1 MVYYFTS
8 KAVDP
13 AAFIY
18 VGKDKFENGEME
30 MKEMEDTAGRKTSG
44 KVRKISSHNYYHS
57 PHSTSLTNTPKTHIY
72 LRLPDPKDPSTTTPM
87 TWDAIPEPLLTDLAQ
102 LTKAN
107 SIEGNK
113 KDNITIIYTP
123 WSNLKKDG
131 SMAVG
136 QVSFKDPR
144 KVKKVLV
151 AQRENPIVNRLNKTK
166 VEKKPDLQQERDDR
180 LKELRKRDQAS
191 TLERVSSPSYSLTQR
206 YKSRGMDANG
216 FQKREEARVMQERK
230 EKKWQKDHA
239 YDDIFTE
246 ENMEATSNQNRDE
259 NWEDDFM

>member
-8 KAVDP
+8 NVVTP
-13 AAFIY
+13 SAAIY
-18 VGKDKFENGEME
+18 VGKDKFENEELIKHGW
-30 MKEMEDTAGRKTSG
+30 EDDFHVDKL
-44 KVRKISSHNYYHS
+44 SSA
-57 PHSTSLTNTPKTHIY
+57 HIY
-72 LRLPDPKDPSTTTPM
+72 LRLAEGDSWET
-87 TWDAIPEPLLTDLAQ
+87 IPQALLTDLGQ

-144 KVKKVLV
+144 RVKRVLV
-151 AQRENPIVNRLNKTK
+151 VQRENAIVNRLNKTR
-166 VEKKPDLQQERDDR
+166 VEKTQPDLFQE
-180 LKELRKRDQAS
+180 KEDHLRQLRKRDQ
-191 TLERVSSPSYSLTQR
+191 
-206 YKSRGMDANG
+206 M
-216 FQKREEARVMQERK
+216 ARQERK
-230 EKKWQKDHA
+230 KEEAKVAKDRAEKKWQKDHA
-239 YDDIFTE
+239 YDDLFSE
-246 ENMEATSNQNRDE
+246 ENMEGSSNQNRAE